1 MATTISI
8 RCDDHLAEEINQR
21 TKPHESLSITG
32 KVTLERG
39 FAIMQ
44 AETQSLSNHFSLAEW
59 KVILSSYKGAMTDA
73 EILRD
78 VANNIHENDA
88 AARFGLT
95 SQEADEL
102 LARIKGF
109 TLVRKWALLD
119 VAERFWAA
127 IEKGGEISADANG
140 LKRLGVTPKTV
151 S

>member
-8 RCDDHLAEEINQR
+8 RCESDLADHINQR

-39 FAIMQ
+39 FAILQ
-44 AETQSLSNHFSLAEW
+44 AETQALSNQFSMAEW
-59 KVILSSYKGAMTDA
+59 KVILSSYKGVMTDA
-73 EILRD
+73 DILRD
-78 VANNIHENDA
+78 VKNNIQNNDA

-95 SQEADEL
+95 NQQGDEL
-102 LARIKGF
+102 VAKINAF

-119 VAERFWAA
+119 IVERFWAA
-127 IEKGGEISADANG
+127 IERGESISIDANG
-140 LKRLGVTPKTV
+140 LQRLGVVCKAV